1 MPDYALKRAKE
12 MEKPAPGDAMDL
24 YEEVKQKF
32 YVRESGK
39 AAAAHVAELKN
50 DRKFMEACEAW
61 KIFQTMRK
69 RVKSFKVPQGAKP
82 TCEDKAFAR
91 TNAHIIKRIRNS
103 FIRLQDTHPSS
114 RAMFEARSLARR
126 YAIDVP
132 IAPPKSTIVTAA
144 VRATVTRTSK
154 PLTVEQVFPYTEV
167 FICTEYKV
175 EKLVSGDLYEK
186 RIITKQLAM
195 REAKYL
201 PPARHKPG
209 ESYILELGPW
219 SEQTHYHAHPAA
231 DDIDDPD
238 AILYFV
244 FSSERVE

>member
-132 IAPPKSTIVTAA
+132 IAPLKSTIVTAA

-167 FICTEYKV
+167 FICTEYKI

-186 RIITKQLAM
+186 RIITMQLAM

-209 ESYILELGPW
+209 ESYILKLGPW

-231 DDIDDPD
+231 DDINDPD
-238 AILYFV
+238 ATLYFV